1 MEQKGL
7 PVVPSWRVNTLAEL
21 KTHLASPPFT
31 DSPVCVKPVTG
42 IYGMGFWR
50 FDDSASPMAVFN
62 HPEHRLVSPQQYIA
76 AASAAESF
84 KPLVLM
90 PYLPG
95 PEFSV
100 DILADKGEI
109 LAAVGRRKEGAIQYL
124 VNEGSARELACDC
137 ARVMKAD
144 GLVNVQ
150 TRNDVNGNPVLLE
163 TNMRPSGGGL
173 YPSQRGEPSRVIC
186 CL

>member
-1 MEQKGL
+1 
-7 PVVPSWRVNTLAEL
+7 
-21 KTHLASPPFT
+21 
-31 DSPVCVKPVTG
+31 
-42 IYGMGFWR
+42 
-50 FDDSASPMAVFN
+50 MAVFN

-109 LAAVGRRKEGAIQYL
+109 LAAVGRRKEGVIQYL

-137 ARVMKAD
+137 AGYEGRRA
-144 GLVNVQ
+144 
-150 TRNDVNGNPVLLE
+150 
-163 TNMRPSGGGL
+163 
-173 YPSQRGEPSRVIC
+173 GECSDAKRCEWQPGAA
-186 CL
+186 